1 MDKDDF
7 LLKTVATLYNYHYLH
22 FYIKSVIICKYI
34 PHKYMSKTILIADDD
49 AMIMQ
54 IFSLGMEQN
63 ASDIRIHSATTG
75 ESTILAIQSV
85 KPDVLVLDIRM
96 PQGDGFSVLEY
107 LKKEKINMPVVVLT
121 NYRNDDYVT
130 KCRAY
135 GVKDYL
141 IKHEMK
147 IDRIVE
153 RVNACFA

>member
-1 MDKDDF
+1 
-7 LLKTVATLYNYHYLH
+7 
-22 FYIKSVIICKYI
+22 
-34 PHKYMSKTILIADDD
+34 MSKTILIADDD

-63 ASDIRIHSATTG
+63 SSDVRIHSSSTG
-75 ESTILAIQSV
+75 ESTIIALESI
-85 KPDVLVLDIRM
+85 KPDILVLDIRM
-96 PQGDGFSVLEY
+96 PQGDGFSVLDY
-107 LKKEKINMPVVVLT
+107 MKKKKINLPVIVLT
-121 NYRNDDYVT
+121 NYRNDEYLE

-153 RVNACFA
+153 RVSECLA